1 MKAIRF
7 SILAALMVLLASC
20 QDELFP
26 STHVKEGLPT
36 TVDFSISVPAAE
48 EVAVTKASVAA
59 SESEIRELMLIMF
72 EQGGRKMVLDL
83 KPYMDAGTVT
93 EGYRKYTLTRPIDA
107 DMYGNPVLSGTYRVY
122 AIANWSSS
130 FSSLSGLD
138 QLTEGELKEQIAT
151 NPGFVYNISG
161 SERFPMSSI
170 TENVVIELEGKSSLQ
185 IKLKRLM
192 ARIEFE
198 FKNGTNATENPNFIP
213 TSYTIYN
220 IPSKANLFSKESNAI
235 SGLANADFGKS
246 AEIALSSKSF
256 EFFMLENVQ
265 TAKQAG
271 CDTQAKREQWTGG
284 AREATTSPEN
294 KNFIYAPNYG
304 TFVVVKGTYTS
315 KSYIGDASFTIHLGN
330 FSEKTS
336 TANGKDYSN
345 FKVNRNER
353 QIYKV
358 TVNGVNSIVTEV
370 TDQTEGQ
377 PGAEGDLAETAQ
389 NVFVL
394 DAHYEKVMMDL
405 SDLKSPAYLFV
416 DTPYCQD
423 NKGQAHVDLT
433 QITKTNLDAMGLDY
447 KWVKFIKPSTASDF
461 PTYNSSN
468 AGDIHDL
475 VNDIIA
481 GTAKYYTVIEGKT
494 MTAAFVDEYFYEKKP
509 DGSDAKWTEFVNTDN
524 RTMSIRPGIEYS
536 QDGNS
541 SLVQNSHI
549 ELSQR
554 SIKTTYAFDGK
565 DHEGGDYVPFGI
577 ETWDETWAEGG
588 YFYTNNNNT
597 YSPTG
602 LTDDNGWNNTK
613 ILTNGV
619 LPSNTSK
626 AGYLTSISDN
636 SKASH
641 VYKSYSGGLGY
652 NACLLRNRDENND
665 GRIGDDELKWY
676 LPSIEQYLNIWLSED
691 LLHEDTQLFDRND
704 ISKISNDLN
713 KKSVYY
719 TSSESSKRLYWSYEG
734 ASYGEY
740 NSSWANASNRVRC
753 VRNVVATAN
762 GYASAPSSLAFNDK
776 VNRIISVD
784 NITAVR
790 RIDHVGEYGVGHTER
805 MQDNLL
811 PRAFEVAKVYLGETI
826 TLDEPVILP
835 EETKTWLKPGESV
848 EVTYT
853 RSTESYLG
861 IFERTYY
868 TFTIKFAFTGVE
880 GATYSSTSGNC
891 TKGDNNIWTISW
903 TPSRGTSTSGET
915 SFTIRARLNDGSV
928 NNVTVNV
935 VYRATNTSSDG
946 NHVGSGTIE
955 YRNTVTTTGGLITE
969 IKTGKGTGTKDSFG
983 RKSSFASIADACATG
998 YYQEYDSSDLGTW
1011 RVPNQREL
1019 MLMLMLQDAE
1029 DVTNPV
1035 IYLLSSKN
1043 EVCTS
1048 STYITNSANFSDD
1061 KTEPYS
1067 TYNSGITSNTYN
1079 AQIYIRCVR
1088 DAQPIDGDDSGDDDD
1103 DNTSGGGITPPVTP
1117 PVTPPNPGTEED
1129 DM

>member
-20 QDELFP
+20 QGELFP

-93 EGYRKYTLTRPIDA
+93 EGYRKYTLTKPIDA

-138 QLTEGELKEQIAT
+138 QLTEGALKEQIAT

-170 TENVVIELEGKSSLQ
+170 TENVVIELEGKSSIQ

-246 AEIALSSKSF
+246 DEIALASKSF

-265 TAKQAG
+265 TAKQSG

-284 AREATTSPEN
+284 AREVNTSPEN
-294 KNFIYAPNYG
+294 KNFTYAPNYG

-330 FSEKTS
+330 FSEKTN

-370 TDQTEGQ
+370 INKTEGQ
-377 PGAEGDLAETAQ
+377 PGAEGALAETAK

-405 SDLKSPAYLFV
+405 TGLGSPAYLFV

-433 QITKTNLDAMGLDY
+433 QITKTNLDALGLDY

-494 MTAAFVDEYFYEKKP
+494 MTAAFVDEYFYENKP
-509 DGSDAKWTEFVNTDN
+509 DGSVAKWTEFVNTDN

-541 SLVQNSHI
+541 SLVRNSHI

-565 DHEGGDYVPFGI
+565 DPQDDVYVPFGL
-577 ETWDETWAEGG
+577 ETWDETWANGG

-613 ILTNGV
+613 ILTNGA
-619 LPSNTSK
+619 LPSNASR

-641 VYKSYSGGLGY
+641 VYTSYSGGLGY

-665 GRIGDDELKWY
+665 GKIGDDELKWY
-676 LPSIEQYLNIWLSED
+676 LPAIRQYTNTWLSED
-691 LLHEDTQLFDRND
+691 KLQEDTQFFDRANLGGTIND
-704 ISKISNDLN
+704 NLN
-713 KKSVYY
+713 KSSVYF
-719 TSSESSKRLYWSYEG
+719 TSSAAAKRLYWALEG
-734 ASYGEY
+734 ASYGAY
-740 NSSWANASNRVRC
+740 NSNWCNAANRVRC
-753 VRNVVATAN
+753 VRNLVSTETSSAGKPVYGGVPSELAAN
-762 GYASAPSSLAFNDK
+762 NSENL
-776 VNRIISVD
+776 VISVD
-784 NITAVR
+784 NVTAVR
-790 RIDHVGEYGVGHTER
+790 QIDHKGEYGIKHTER
-805 MQDNLL
+805 SADNLL

-826 TLDEPVILP
+826 GAGTGNLVTIPA
-835 EETKTWLKPGESV
+835 KTWLVLNTSKCNG
-848 EVTYT
+848 T
-853 RSTESYLG
+853 RG
-861 IFERTYY
+861 GN
-868 TFTIKFAFTGVE
+868 TFSGY
-880 GATYSSTSGNC
+880 TYSL
-891 TKGDNNIWTISW
+891 TISISPIEGDSY
-903 TPSRGTSTSGET
+903 TCNGTALNSGYGYTATFNNGSSTTLNVMVTKADGSRKSIPVTFSFSRGSYNGVSYDGEDPEQ
-915 SFTIRARLNDGSV
+915 TIYDGEIL
-928 NNVTVNV
+928 T
-935 VYRATNTSSDG
+935 G
-946 NHVGSGTIE
+946 N
-955 YRNTVTTTGGLITE
+955 
-969 IKTGKGTGTKDSFG
+969 GTGSKDRFSN
-983 RKSSFASIADACATG
+983 SSFDERDLCSIG
-998 YYQEYDSSDLGTW
+998 YYQQPDKSDLGMW

-1019 MLMLMLQDAE
+1019 MLMLQFDYVVAE
-1029 DVTNPV
+1029 NREGC
-1035 IYLLSSKN
+1035 Y
-1043 EVCTS
+1043 S
-1048 STYITNSANFSDD
+1048 STFVTGNSSSWKPQPFG
-1061 KTEPYS
+1061 
-1067 TYNSGITSNTYN
+1067 TYASGITLNTSQNNTMYV
-1079 AQIYIRCVR
+1079 RCVM
-1088 DAQPIDGDDSGDDDD
+1088 DAQVIGGDDSGDD
-1103 DNTSGGGITPPVTP
+1103 NTGEGGGTTP
-1117 PVTPPNPGTEED
+1117 PVTPPNPGTGED
-1129 DM
+1129 EP

>member
-59 SESEIRELMLIMF
+59 SESEIMELMLIMF

-107 DMYGNPVLSGTYRVY
+107 DMYGNPVLSGTYKVY

-170 TENVVIELEGKSSLQ
+170 TDEVIIENDGKSSLQ

-246 AEIALSSKSF
+246 AEISLSSKSF

-284 AREATTSPEN
+284 AREANTSPEN
-294 KNFIYAPNYG
+294 KNFTYAPNYG

-377 PGAEGDLAETAQ
+377 PGAEGSLAETAQ

-405 SDLKSPAYLFV
+405 TGLGSPAYLFV

-433 QITKTNLDAMGLDY
+433 QITKTNLDALGLDY

-461 PTYNSSN
+461 PTYNSNN

-481 GTAKYYTVIEGKT
+481 GTAEYYTVIEGKT

-509 DGSDAKWTEFVNTDN
+509 DGSDAKWTEFVNSDN

-541 SLVQNSHI
+541 SLIQNSHI

-565 DHEGGDYVPFGI
+565 DPVEKAVYVPFGI
-577 ETWDETWAEGG
+577 ETWDETGKN
-588 YFYTNNNNT
+588 YFYGSSQNSSSGNNYNVD
-597 YSPTG
+597 G
-602 LTDDNGWNNTK
+602 LTDGNGWNNTWL
-613 ILTNGV
+613 LTNGQI
-619 LPSNTSK
+619 PANPSK
-626 AGYLTSISDN
+626 AGYLTSVSDN
-636 SKASH
+636 SKESH
-641 VYKSYSGGLGY
+641 VYSAYTALAESSRAKGY

-665 GRIGDDELKWY
+665 GKITGGELKWY
-676 LPSIEQYLNIWLSED
+676 LPAIDQYTNIWLSED
-691 LLHEDTQLFDRND
+691 LLHEDTQLFDRANLSSVSD
-704 ISKISNDLN
+704 ALN
-713 KKSVYY
+713 KNSVYY
-719 TSSESSKRLYWSYEG
+719 TSSSYEKRLYWALEG
-734 ASYGEY
+734 ASYGRAY
-740 NSSWANASNRVRC
+740 GSSYDNATNGIRC
-753 VRNVVATAN
+753 VRNLVSKDKD
-762 GYASAPSSLAFNDK
+762 GLYDDAPSSLTELNG
-776 VNRIISVD
+776 NIISAQ

-790 RIDHVGEYGVGHTER
+790 TITHTGEYGIKHRER
-805 MQDNLL
+805 SEDNKL
-811 PRAFEVAKVYLGETI
+811 PAAFEVAKVYLGETI
-826 TLDEPVILP
+826 GAGTGNLVTIPA
-835 EETKTWLKPGESV
+835 KTWLVLDTDNCSGS
-848 EVTYT
+848 
-853 RSTESYLG
+853 RDGS
-861 IFERTYY
+861 IFSGGY
-868 TFTIKFAFTGVE
+868 
-880 GATYSSTSGNC
+880 TYSLTISISPIEGDSYTCNGTALDSGNYTATFNNGSSAILSVMV
-891 TKGDNNIWTISW
+891 TK
-903 TPSRGTSTSGET
+903 
-915 SFTIRARLNDGSV
+915 ADGSRKSIP
-928 NNVTVNV
+928 VTFDFNILGRYNGVS
-935 VYRATNTSSDG
+935 YDG
-946 NHVGSGTIE
+946 EDPEQTIYDGE
-955 YRNTVTTTGGLITE
+955 ILTGN
-969 IKTGKGTGTKDSFG
+969 GTGSKDRFSIGSFN
-983 RKSSFASIADACATG
+983 ATDLCSAG
-998 YYQEYDSSDLGTW
+998 YYQQPDKSDLGMW
-1011 RVPNQREL
+1011 RVPNQREF
-1019 MLMLMLQDAE
+1019 MLMLQYD
-1029 DVTNPV
+1029 
-1035 IYLLSSKN
+1035 LLISDDN
-1043 EVCTS
+1043 EGCIS
-1048 STYITNSANFSDD
+1048 STFLNGTF
-1061 KTEPYS
+1061 KTQPFS
-1067 TYNSGITSNTYN
+1067 TYNGGITLDNRASSLYV
-1079 AQIYIRCVR
+1079 RCVM
-1088 DAQPIDGDDSGDDDD
+1088 DAQVIGGD
-1103 DNTSGGGITPPVTP
+1103 DNTEGEDPTPPVTP
-1117 PVTPPNPGTEED
+1117 PVTPPNPGTGEGDEA
-1129 DM
+1129 

>member
-1 MKAIRF
+1 MKALRF

-72 EQGGRKMVLDL
+72 EQGGRKMVLDV

-161 SERFPMSSI
+161 TERFPMSSI
-170 TENVVIELEGKSSLQ
+170 TENVVIELEGKSSIQ

-246 AEIALSSKSF
+246 AEIALASKSF

-265 TAKQAG
+265 TAKQSG

-284 AREATTSPEN
+284 AREVNTSPEN
-294 KNFIYAPNYG
+294 KNFTYAPNYG

-330 FSEKTS
+330 FSEKTN

-370 TDQTEGQ
+370 TNKTEGQ
-377 PGAEGDLAETAQ
+377 PGAEGALAETAQ

-405 SDLKSPAYLFV
+405 TGLESPAYLFV

-433 QITKTNLDAMGLDY
+433 QITKTNLDALGLDY

-481 GTAKYYTVIEGKT
+481 RTAKYYTVIEGKT
-494 MTAAFVDEYFYEKKP
+494 MTAAFVDEYFYENKP
-509 DGSDAKWTEFVNTDN
+509 DGDVAKWTEFVNTDN

-565 DHEGGDYVPFGI
+565 DPQDGVYVPFGI
-577 ETWDETWAEGG
+577 ETWDETGAVRFHRKSGWLGMSDD
-588 YFYTNNNNT
+588 NNYNP
-597 YSPTG
+597 SG
-602 LTDDNGWNNTK
+602 LTDNDGWNNTK
-613 ILTNGV
+613 ILTSGQIPMN
-619 LPSNTSK
+619 NSK
-626 AGYLTSISDN
+626 AGYLSSVSDN
-636 SKASH
+636 SKEAH
-641 VYKSYSGGLGY
+641 VYGDYLKLGQDSRAQGF
-652 NACLLRNRDENND
+652 NACLLRNRDED
-665 GRIGDDELKWY
+665 GNGILSDSELKWY
-676 LPSIEQYLNIWLSED
+676 LPAIDQYINIWLSED
-691 LLHEDTQLFDRND
+691 KLNEDTQLFDRANLNAVSD
-704 ISKISNDLN
+704 KLN
-713 KKSVYY
+713 KSSVYY
-719 TSSESSKRLYWSYEG
+719 SSSNSDKRLYWALEG
-734 ASYGEY
+734 ASFGAYGASY
-740 NSSWANASNRVRC
+740 ANASNNIRC
-753 VRNVVATAN
+753 VRNLTASTN
-762 GYASAPSSLAFNDK
+762 NLYSGIPSQLALNEDT
-776 VNRIISVD
+776 RIISVN

-790 RIDHVGEYGVGHTER
+790 KIDHVGEYGKEHTER
-805 MQDNLL
+805 SSDNLL
-811 PRAFEVAKVYLGETI
+811 PAAFEVAISYLGE
-826 TLDEPVILP
+826 D
-835 EETKTWLKPGESV
+835 
-848 EVTYT
+848 VT
-853 RSTESYLG
+853 
-861 IFERTYY
+861 
-868 TFTIKFAFTGVE
+868 A
-880 GATYSSTSGNC
+880 
-891 TKGDNNIWTISW
+891 
-903 TPSRGTSTSGET
+903 
-915 SFTIRARLNDGSV
+915 
-928 NNVTVNV
+928 
-935 VYRATNTSSDG
+935 SDG
-946 NHVGSGTIE
+946 TVIATGNGTGSKDS
-955 YRNTVTTTGGLITE
+955 Y
-969 IKTGKGTGTKDSFG
+969 GTKDSFNN
-983 RKSSFASIADACATG
+983 ITDACATG
-998 YYQEYDSSDLGTW
+998 YYQESDRSDLGLW

-1019 MLMLMLQDAE
+1019 MLMLMFDE
-1029 DVTNPV
+1029 SSYV
-1035 IYLLSSKN
+1035 LSSET

-1048 STYITNSANFSDD
+1048 STYLKNHSNSFKPLPFA
-1061 KTEPYS
+1061 
-1067 TYNSGITSNTYN
+1067 TYKSGISLDTQS
-1079 AQIYIRCVR
+1079 ARIYIRCVR
-1088 DAQPIDGDDSGDDDD
+1088 DAQVINGGGGDDND
-1103 DNTSGGGITPPVTP
+1103 DNTEGGGGTTNPPV
-1117 PVTPPNPGTEED
+1117 VNPGTGED
-1129 DM
+1129 EP

>member
-59 SESEIRELMLIMF
+59 SESEIGELMLIMF

-107 DMYGNPVLSGTYRVY
+107 DMYGNPILSGTYRVY

-151 NPGFVYNISG
+151 NSGFVYNISG

-170 TENVVIELEGKSSLQ
+170 TENVVIELEGKSSIQ

-235 SGLANADFGKS
+235 SGLANSDFGKS
-246 AEIALSSKSF
+246 SEISLSSKSF

-284 AREATTSPEN
+284 AREVNTSPEN
-294 KNFIYAPNYG
+294 KNFTYAPNYG

-330 FSEKTS
+330 FSEKTN

-370 TDQTEGQ
+370 TNKTEGQ
-377 PGAEGDLAETAQ
+377 PGAEGSLAETAQ

-405 SDLKSPAYLFV
+405 TGLESPAYLFV

-433 QITKTNLDAMGLDY
+433 QITKANLDALGLDY
-447 KWVKFIKPSTASDF
+447 KWIKFIKPSTASDF

-494 MTAAFVDEYFYEKKP
+494 MTAAFVDEYFYENKP
-509 DGSDAKWTEFVNTDN
+509 DGDVAKWTEFVNTDN

-565 DHEGGDYVPFGI
+565 DPVEKAVYVPFGI
-577 ETWDETWAEGG
+577 ETWDETGKN
-588 YFYTNNNNT
+588 YFYGSSQNSSSGNNYNVN
-597 YSPTG
+597 G
-602 LTDDNGWNNTK
+602 LTDDNGWNNTWL
-613 ILTNGV
+613 LTNGQI
-619 LPSNTSK
+619 PANPSK
-626 AGYLTSISDN
+626 AGYLTSVSDN
-636 SKASH
+636 SKESH
-641 VYKSYSGGLGY
+641 VYSAYTALAESSRAKGY

-665 GRIGDDELKWY
+665 GKITGGELKWY
-676 LPSIEQYLNIWLSED
+676 LPAIDQYTSVWLSED
-691 LLHEDTQLFDRND
+691 LLHEDTQLFDRANLSSVSD
-704 ISKISNDLN
+704 ALN
-713 KKSVYY
+713 KNSVYY
-719 TSSESSKRLYWSYEG
+719 TSSSYEKRLYWALEG
-734 ASYGEY
+734 ASYGRAY
-740 NSSWANASNRVRC
+740 GSSYENATNGIRC
-753 VRNVVATAN
+753 VRNLVSKDKD
-762 GYASAPSSLAFNDK
+762 GLYDDAPSSLTELNG
-776 VNRIISVD
+776 NIISAQ

-790 RIDHVGEYGVGHTER
+790 TINHTGEYGIKHRER
-805 MQDNLL
+805 SEDNKL
-811 PRAFEVAKVYLGETI
+811 PAAFEVAKVYLGETI
-826 TLDEPVILP
+826 GAGTGNLVTIPA
-835 EETKTWLKPGESV
+835 KTWLVLNTDKCQAS
-848 EVTYT
+848 
-853 RSTESYLG
+853 RSGFLSY
-861 IFERTYY
+861 
-868 TFTIKFAFTGVE
+868 
-880 GATYSSTSGNC
+880 TYSLTISISPIEGDSYTCNGTALDSGNGYTATFNNGSSATLSVMV
-891 TKGDNNIWTISW
+891 TK
-903 TPSRGTSTSGET
+903 
-915 SFTIRARLNDGSV
+915 ADGSRKSIP
-928 NNVTVNV
+928 VTFEFSIIGRYNGVS
-935 VYRATNTSSDG
+935 YDG
-946 NHVGSGTIE
+946 EDPEQTIYDGE
-955 YRNTVTTTGGLITE
+955 ILTGN
-969 IKTGKGTGTKDSFG
+969 GTGSKDRFSIGSFN
-983 RKSSFASIADACATG
+983 ATDLCSAG
-998 YYQEYDSSDLGTW
+998 YYQQPDKSDLGMW

-1019 MLMLMLQDAE
+1019 MLMLQYD
-1029 DVTNPV
+1029 
-1035 IYLLSSKN
+1035 LLISDDN
-1043 EVCTS
+1043 EGCIS
-1048 STYITNSANFSDD
+1048 STFLNGTF
-1061 KTEPYS
+1061 KTQPFS
-1067 TYNSGITSNTYN
+1067 TYNGGITLDNRASSLYV
-1079 AQIYIRCVR
+1079 RCVM
-1088 DAQPIDGDDSGDDDD
+1088 DAHVIGGDDSGDD
-1103 DNTSGGGITPPVTP
+1103 NTGEGGGTTPPVTP
-1117 PVTPPNPGTEED
+1117 PDPGTGEGDEA
-1129 DM
+1129 

>member
-20 QDELFP
+20 QGELFP

-265 TAKQAG
+265 TAKQSG

-284 AREATTSPEN
+284 AREVNTSPEN

-330 FSEKTS
+330 FSEKTN

-405 SDLKSPAYLFV
+405 TGLGSPAYLFV

-433 QITKTNLDAMGLDY
+433 QITKANLDALGLDY

-494 MTAAFVDEYFYEKKP
+494 MTAAFVDEYFYENKP
-509 DGSDAKWTEFVNTDN
+509 DGSVAKWTEFVNTDN

-536 QDGNS
+536 PDGNS
-541 SLVQNSHI
+541 SLVENSHI

-565 DHEGGDYVPFGI
+565 DPQDDVYVPFGL
-577 ETWDETWAEGG
+577 ETWDETWANGG

-613 ILTNGV
+613 ILTNGAI
-619 LPSNTSK
+619 PSNVSK
-626 AGYLTSISDN
+626 AGYLVSISDN
-636 SKASH
+636 SKESH
-641 VYKSYSGGLGY
+641 VYTSYSSGLGY
-652 NACLLRNRDENND
+652 NACLLRNRDDNND
-665 GRIGDDELKWY
+665 GAIGDDELKWY
-676 LPSIEQYLNIWLSED
+676 LPAIQQYTNTWLSED
-691 LLHEDTQLFDRND
+691 KLQEDTQFFDRANLGGTIND
-704 ISKISNDLN
+704 NLN
-713 KKSVYY
+713 KSSVYF
-719 TSSESSKRLYWSYEG
+719 TSSAAAKRLYWALEG
-734 ASYGEY
+734 ASYGAY
-740 NSSWANASNRVRC
+740 NSNWCNAANRVRC
-753 VRNVVATAN
+753 VRNLVSTETSSAGKPVY
-762 GYASAPSSLAFNDK
+762 GGAPSELATNNSENL
-776 VNRIISVD
+776 VISVD
-784 NITAVR
+784 NVTAVR
-790 RIDHVGEYGVGHTER
+790 QIDHQGEYGIKHTER
-805 MQDNLL
+805 SSDNLL
-811 PRAFEVAKVYLGETI
+811 PRAFEVARVYLGESMGSGNMI
-826 TLDEPVILP
+826 TVPDKV
-835 EETKTWLKPGESV
+835 WLQLNTDNCTASRSGSIFSGYSYSLTLSINPIDGDTYVCNDV
-848 EVTYT
+848 ELNASNQYKH
-853 RSTESYLG
+853 
-861 IFERTYY
+861 
-868 TFTIKFAFTGVE
+868 TFTGLSSTTLYVRVTKADGTNKTINVEYEFSWGSYDDVSYDGVE
-880 GATYSSTSGNC
+880 EGHT
-891 TKGDNNIWTISW
+891 
-903 TPSRGTSTSGET
+903 
-915 SFTIRARLNDGSV
+915 
-928 NNVTVNV
+928 
-935 VYRATNTSSDG
+935 
-946 NHVGSGTIE
+946 E
-955 YRNTVTTTGGLITE
+955 YENQIN
-969 IKTGKGTGTKDSFG
+969 TGKGNGTKDKFDE
-983 RKSSFASIADACATG
+983 SSFNATDLCAKG
-998 YYQEYDSSDLGTW
+998 YYQQYDKSDLGMW

-1019 MLMLMLQDAE
+1019 MLMLQFGYVVAE
-1029 DVTNPV
+1029 N
-1035 IYLLSSKN
+1035 N
-1043 EVCTS
+1043 EGCFS
-1048 STYITNSANFSDD
+1048 STFVTGNSSSWKNQPFG
-1061 KTEPYS
+1061 
-1067 TYNSGITSNTYN
+1067 TYASGITLNTTQNNSMYV
-1079 AQIYIRCVR
+1079 RCVM
-1088 DAQPIDGDDSGDDDD
+1088 DAQVIGGDDSGDD
-1103 DNTSGGGITPPVTP
+1103 NTGEGGGTTPPVTP
-1117 PVTPPNPGTEED
+1117 PVTPPTPGTGED
-1129 DM
+1129 EA

>member
-72 EQGGRKMVLDL
+72 EKGGRKMVLDL

-93 EGYRKYTLTRPIDA
+93 EGYRKYTLTKPIDA

-161 SERFPMSSI
+161 TERFPMSSF
-170 TENVVIELEGKSSLQ
+170 TENVVIELEGKSSIQ

-198 FKNGTNATENPNFIP
+198 FKNGTNTTENPNFTP

-235 SGLANADFGKS
+235 SGLANSDFGKS
-246 AEIALSSKSF
+246 AEIALASKSF

-265 TAKQAG
+265 TAKQSG
-271 CDTQAKREQWTGG
+271 CNTQAKREQWTGG
-284 AREATTSPEN
+284 AREVNTSPEN
-294 KNFIYAPNYG
+294 KNFTYAPNYG

-330 FSEKTS
+330 FSEKTN

-358 TVNGVNSIVTEV
+358 TVKGVNSIVTEV
-370 TDQTEGQ
+370 TNQTEDQ
-377 PGAEGDLAETAQ
+377 PGAEGALAETAQ

-405 SDLKSPAYLFV
+405 TGLESPAYLFV

-494 MTAAFVDEYFYEKKP
+494 MTAAFVDEYFYENKP
-509 DGSDAKWTEFVNTDN
+509 DGAVAKWTEFVNADN
-524 RTMSIRPGIEYS
+524 RTMSIRPDIEYS
-536 QDGNS
+536 PDGNS

-565 DHEGGDYVPFGI
+565 DPQDGVYVPFGI
-577 ETWDETWAEGG
+577 ETWDETGAVKFHRKSGWFGG
-588 YFYTNNNNT
+588 MSDDNNYNP
-597 YSPTG
+597 SG
-602 LTDDNGWNNTK
+602 LTDNDGWNNTK
-613 ILTNGV
+613 ILTSGQIPMN
-619 LPSNTSK
+619 NSK
-626 AGYLTSISDN
+626 AGYLSSVSDN
-636 SKASH
+636 SKEAH
-641 VYKSYSGGLGY
+641 VYSDYLKLGQDSRAQGF
-652 NACLLRNRDENND
+652 NACLLRNRDED
-665 GRIGDDELKWY
+665 GNGILSDSELKWY
-676 LPSIEQYLNIWLSED
+676 LPAIDQYINIWLSED
-691 LLHEDTQLFDRND
+691 KLNEDTQLFDRANLNAVSD
-704 ISKISNDLN
+704 NLN
-713 KKSVYY
+713 KSSVYY
-719 TSSESSKRLYWSYEG
+719 SSSNSDKRLYWALEG
-734 ASYGEY
+734 ASFGAFGSTY
-740 NSSWANASNRVRC
+740 ANVSNNIRC
-753 VRNVVATAN
+753 VRNLTAPTN
-762 GYASAPSSLAFNDK
+762 NLYSGIPSQLALNEDT
-776 VNRIISVD
+776 RIISVN

-790 RIDHVGEYGVGHTER
+790 KIDHVGEYGKEHTER
-805 MQDNLL
+805 SSDNLL
-811 PRAFEVAKVYLGETI
+811 PAAFEVAISYLGEDVTASDG
-826 TLDEPVILP
+826 TVIATGNGTGSKDSYG
-835 EETKTWLKPGESV
+835 TKNS
-848 EVTYT
+848 
-853 RSTESYLG
+853 
-861 IFERTYY
+861 F
-868 TFTIKFAFTGVE
+868 
-880 GATYSSTSGNC
+880 
-891 TKGDNNIWTISW
+891 NNIT
-903 TPSRGTSTSGET
+903 
-915 SFTIRARLNDGSV
+915 
-928 NNVTVNV
+928 
-935 VYRATNTSSDG
+935 
-946 NHVGSGTIE
+946 
-955 YRNTVTTTGGLITE
+955 
-969 IKTGKGTGTKDSFG
+969 
-983 RKSSFASIADACATG
+983 DACATG
-998 YYQEYDSSDLGTW
+998 YYQESDRSDLGLW

-1019 MLMLMLQDAE
+1019 MLMLMFDE
-1029 DVTNPV
+1029 SSYV
-1035 IYLLSSKN
+1035 LSSET

-1048 STYITNSANFSDD
+1048 STYLTNHSNSFKPLPFA
-1061 KTEPYS
+1061 
-1067 TYNSGITSNTYN
+1067 TYKSGISLDTQS
-1079 AQIYIRCVR
+1079 ARIYIRCVR
-1088 DAQPIDGDDSGDDDD
+1088 DAQVINGDGGDDND
-1103 DNTSGGGITPPVTP
+1103 DNTEGGGGTTNPPV
-1117 PVTPPNPGTEED
+1117 VNPGTGEGD
-1129 DM
+1129 QA

>member
-20 QDELFP
+20 QGELFP

-107 DMYGNPVLSGTYRVY
+107 DMYGNPVLCGTYRVY

-161 SERFPMSSI
+161 TERFPMSSI
-170 TENVVIELEGKSSLQ
+170 TENVVIELEGKSSIQ

-246 AEIALSSKSF
+246 AEIALASKSF

-265 TAKQAG
+265 TAKQSG

-284 AREATTSPEN
+284 AREVNTSPEN
-294 KNFIYAPNYG
+294 KNFTYAPNYG

-330 FSEKTS
+330 FSEKTN

-370 TDQTEGQ
+370 INKTEGQ

-405 SDLKSPAYLFV
+405 TGLESPAYLFV

-433 QITKTNLDAMGLDY
+433 QITKTNLDALGLDY

-494 MTAAFVDEYFYEKKP
+494 MTAAFVDEYFYENKP
-509 DGSDAKWTEFVNTDN
+509 DGSVAKWTEFVNTDN

-541 SLVQNSHI
+541 SLVRNSHI

-565 DHEGGDYVPFGI
+565 DPQDGVYVPFGI
-577 ETWDETWAEGG
+577 ETWDETGKN
-588 YFYTNNNNT
+588 YFYGTSQTSQTNGNNYNI
-597 YSPTG
+597 TG
-602 LTDDNGWNNTK
+602 LTDDNGWNNTW
-613 ILTNGV
+613 LFTNGQI
-619 LPSNTSK
+619 PANPSK
-626 AGYLTSISDN
+626 AGYLTSVSDN
-636 SKASH
+636 SKESH
-641 VYKSYSGGLGY
+641 VYSAYTALAESSRAKGY

-665 GRIGDDELKWY
+665 GKITGGELKWY
-676 LPSIEQYLNIWLSED
+676 LPAIDQYTNIWLSED
-691 LLHEDTQLFDRND
+691 LLHEDTQLFDRANLSSASD
-704 ISKISNDLN
+704 ALN
-713 KKSVYY
+713 KNSVYY
-719 TSSESSKRLYWSYEG
+719 TSSAYEKRLYWALEG
-734 ASYGEY
+734 ASYGRAY
-740 NSSWANASNRVRC
+740 GSSYDNARNGVRC
-753 VRNVVATAN
+753 VRNLVSKDKDGLYDDV
-762 GYASAPSSLAFNDK
+762 SSSLTELNG
-776 VNRIISVD
+776 NIISAQ

-790 RIDHVGEYGVGHTER
+790 TITHTGEYGIKHRER
-805 MQDNLL
+805 SEDNKL
-811 PRAFEVAKVYLGETI
+811 PGAFEVAKVYLGETI
-826 TLDEPVILP
+826 GAGTGNLITIPA
-835 EETKTWLKPGESV
+835 KTWLVLNTNNCGGS
-848 EVTYT
+848 
-853 RSTESYLG
+853 RGGSYSS
-861 IFERTYY
+861 Y
-868 TFTIKFAFTGVE
+868 
-880 GATYSSTSGNC
+880 TYSLTISISPINGDSYTCNGIVLNSGNNYTATFDNGSSTTLNVMV
-891 TKGDNNIWTISW
+891 TK
-903 TPSRGTSTSGET
+903 
-915 SFTIRARLNDGSV
+915 ADGSRKSIP
-928 NNVTVNV
+928 VTFEFFGSRYNDVD
-935 VYRATNTSSDG
+935 YDG
-946 NHVGSGTIE
+946 EDPEQTIYDGE
-955 YRNTVTTTGGLITE
+955 ILTGN
-969 IKTGKGTGTKDSFG
+969 GTGSKDKFSIGSFN
-983 RKSSFASIADACATG
+983 ATDLCSAG
-998 YYQEYDSSDLGTW
+998 YYQQPDKSDLGMW
-1011 RVPNQREL
+1011 RVPNQREF
-1019 MLMLMLQDAE
+1019 MLMLQYD
-1029 DVTNPV
+1029 
-1035 IYLLSSKN
+1035 LLISNNN
-1043 EVCTS
+1043 EGCIS
-1048 STYITNSANFSDD
+1048 STFLNGTF
-1061 KTEPYS
+1061 KTQPFS
-1067 TYNSGITSNTYN
+1067 TYNAGITLDNKASSLYV
-1079 AQIYIRCVR
+1079 RCVM
-1088 DAQPIDGDDSGDDDD
+1088 DAQVIGGDDSGDD
-1103 DNTSGGGITPPVTP
+1103 NTGEGGGTTP
-1117 PVTPPNPGTEED
+1117 PVTPPNPGTGED
-1129 DM
+1129 EA